1 MSEEE
6 LNEFHHDPYGAMTDE
21 EFEREMTRSLRPLST
36 PVSIRI
42 PVDLLERAKRLA
54 ARRGIGYQTLIKRLV
69 AAGVD
74 RLERTGS

>member
-6 LNEFHHDPYGAMTDE
+6 LDRFQDPYDEMTEE
-21 EFEREMTRSLRPLST
+21 EFEQEMVRSLRPLST
-36 PVSIRI
+36 PVSIRF

-74 RLERTGS
+74 RLERSRS